1 MSNMDPIH
9 FEALLTKLKVLLGLP
24 VTETDKDVQ
33 LSFALNFTIDGI
45 KNYCNI
51 SDIPEQLENTLL
63 LIAKDYYLNQFVAP
77 ATAGEGEKNVQS
89 IKRGDVQF
97 TFFAD
102 AKQGVE
108 GTAFIKSY
116 ATQLNAFRR
125 LRW

>member
-1 MSNMDPIH
+1 MEPNRR
-9 FEALLTKLKVLLGLP
+9 EALLTKLKILLGIP
-24 VTETDKDVQ
+24 VTDTSKDVQ
-33 LSFALNFTIDGI
+33 LEFSLDFTIDGI

-51 SDIPEQLENTLL
+51 SDIPEQLENTML

-77 ATAGEGEKNVQS
+77 AAAGEGEKNVQS

-102 AKQGVE
+102 AKLGVE
-108 GTAFIKSY
+108 GTAFIKAY
-116 ATQLNAFRR
+116 GAQLNAFRR